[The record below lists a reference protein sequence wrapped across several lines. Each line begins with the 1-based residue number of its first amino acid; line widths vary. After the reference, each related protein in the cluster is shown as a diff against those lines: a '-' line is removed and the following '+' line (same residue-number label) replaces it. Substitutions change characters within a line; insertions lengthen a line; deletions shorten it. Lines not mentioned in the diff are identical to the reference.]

1 MRSSFNNILDSITY
15 NRQISEKT
23 HMHTMTI
30 HYPPAFMDIPEAQE
44 RGEGAMELCSHNGGP
59 VISMV
64 GLEQLSFSTMSP
76 AKRAP

>member
-1 MRSSFNNILDSITY
+1 
-15 NRQISEKT
+15 
-23 HMHTMTI
+23 MHTMTI
-30 HYPPAFMDIPEAQE
+30 HYPPAFVDIPEAQE